1 MNESL
6 DIKGVVKLE
15 LIDADGNIKQ
25 TIEKPN
31 LITTA
36 GKNLI
41 ATLIAG
47 SGTTFTHM
55 GIGTSSTSPATGDTT
70 LGSETGRVTLT
81 SKAVTSNSI
90 AYVGDFPA
98 GTGTGTIV
106 EAGIFNSS
114 SGGTMLNRATF
125 SAISKSASDALK
137 VTWTVTFG

>member
-15 LIDADGNIKQ
+15 VFDADGNIKQ
-25 TIEKPN
+25 TIETPN

-55 GIGTSSTSPATGDTT
+55 GIGTSSTSPAVGDTT
-70 LGSETGRVTLT
+70 LGSETGRVILT

-106 EAGIFNSS
+106 EAGIFNAS

-125 SAISKSASDALK
+125 SSISKSASDALK